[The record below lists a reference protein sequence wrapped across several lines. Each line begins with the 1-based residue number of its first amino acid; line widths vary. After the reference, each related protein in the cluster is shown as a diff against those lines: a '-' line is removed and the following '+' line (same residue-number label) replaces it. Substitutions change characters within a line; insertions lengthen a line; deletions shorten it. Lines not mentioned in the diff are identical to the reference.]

1 MNVKNEFVDIEG
13 IKEKLGNVEKSTSGL
28 KTDVTS
34 IGNNFAHLKQ
44 NLRANI
50 KVELKIDI
58 STLGS
63 DVSIMDEKI
72 KKEITDKFLDEIIE
86 DLSSELIAIGR
97 RFIKI

>member
-1 MNVKNEFVDIEG
+1 MEG
-13 IKEKLGNVEKSTSGL
+13 IKEKLRNVEKSISGL

-34 IGNNFAHLKQ
+34 IGTNFTHLKQ

-50 KVELKIDI
+50 KDELKIDI

-72 KKEITDKFLDEIIE
+72 KKEITDKFLDEIIG
-86 DLSSELIAIGR
+86 DLAASRAGPRSSKVSPTAPMGGGT
-97 RFIKI
+97 